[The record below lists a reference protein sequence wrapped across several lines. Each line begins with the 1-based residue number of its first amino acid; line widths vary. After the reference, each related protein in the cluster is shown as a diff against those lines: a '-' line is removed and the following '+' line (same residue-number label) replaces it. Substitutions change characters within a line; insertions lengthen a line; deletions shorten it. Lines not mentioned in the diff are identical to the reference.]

1 MTQDNIGY
9 YSVYEHLLPNGLVYI
24 GVTKKLPE
32 RRWRKGKGYSNQ
44 PQFYELIKTFGWENI
59 EHKIIQVFDNRHD
72 AWTLEKE
79 LILKNRSNCI
89 NVKNT
94 SITDNAK
101 IQRQKYIKFIGDF

>member
-44 PQFYELIKTFGWENI
+44 PQFYELIKTFG
-59 EHKIIQVFDNRHD
+59 
-72 AWTLEKE
+72 
-79 LILKNRSNCI
+79 
-89 NVKNT
+89 
-94 SITDNAK
+94 
-101 IQRQKYIKFIGDF
+101 